1 MLNDSIIPYVPIAD
15 RVQAKTE
22 KSRVLCQQ
30 LFTLIDQCA
39 SAQLTFNHD
48 TAKGNLSICPDQIND
63 LLCELSKSKQS
74 DSKLDINI
82 LKQSLND
89 LIYPKFKGEH
99 TVISPIWN
107 KTEVKV
113 WQFQL
118 NQIAPGENMDID
130 QNQAELL
137 LDCSL
142 SNIKVWRK
150 TLEASPN
157 DTDVTYQ
164 SNDLIYK
171 LLDLELK
178 LQQLQNFLEK

>member
-1 MLNDSIIPYVPIAD
+1 M
-15 RVQAKTE
+15 
-22 KSRVLCQQ
+22 
-30 LFTLIDQCA
+30 
-39 SAQLTFNHD
+39 
-48 TAKGNLSICPDQIND
+48 
-63 LLCELSKSKQS
+63 
-74 DSKLDINI
+74 
-82 LKQSLND
+82 
-89 LIYPKFKGEH
+89 IYPKFKAEH
-99 TVISPIWN
+99 TVTSPIWN

-118 NQIAPGENMDID
+118 NQIAPGENMNID

-150 TLEASPN
+150 SLEASPN
-157 DTDVTYQ
+157 ETDVTYQ

-178 LQQLQNFLEK
+178 LQQLQNFIEK

>member
-1 MLNDSIIPYVPIAD
+1 MNENIIPYIPISN

-22 KSRVLCQQ
+22 KSRLLCQQ
-30 LFTLIDQCA
+30 LFTLIDQCV
-39 SAQLTFNHD
+39 SAQLTFNHE
-48 TAKGNLSICPDQIND
+48 TAKGNLFICPDQIND
-63 LLCELSKSKQS
+63 LLRELSKSKQS
-74 DSKLDINI
+74 EPKLDINI

-99 TVISPIWN
+99 TVTSPIWN